1 MLIKSQTKILLKILI
16 CTSGTIRFF
25 FLYKLYV
32 EDSQLEILLAE
43 RIALFFGLSI
53 ILITFSLCMASTISW
68 LRCWNISNRLQVKI
82 TADSLQLRLCCLRA
96 LYKKTK
102 CPHRESDI
110 LSEFSLNN
118 IESATISA

>member
-1 MLIKSQTKILLKILI
+1 MNSQKFLKFIKNLYMYKWHDSLL
-16 CTSGTIRFF
+16 
-25 FLYKLYV
+25 FLQAIA
-32 EDSQLEILLAE
+32 EDSQLEILLTE
-43 RIALFFGLSI
+43 RIALFFALSI

-110 LSEFSLNN
+110 VSEFGLNN

>member
-1 MLIKSQTKILLKILI
+1 MYKWHNSLLFSLQAI
-16 CTSGTIRFF
+16 
-25 FLYKLYV
+25 V
-32 EDSQLEILLAE
+32 EDSQLEILLTE
-43 RIALFFGLSI
+43 RIASGLSI

-68 LRCWNISNRLQVKI
+68 LRYWNISNRFQVKI
-82 TADSLQLRLCCLRA
+82 TAYSLQLRLCCLRS

-110 LSEFSLNN
+110 SSEFSLNN